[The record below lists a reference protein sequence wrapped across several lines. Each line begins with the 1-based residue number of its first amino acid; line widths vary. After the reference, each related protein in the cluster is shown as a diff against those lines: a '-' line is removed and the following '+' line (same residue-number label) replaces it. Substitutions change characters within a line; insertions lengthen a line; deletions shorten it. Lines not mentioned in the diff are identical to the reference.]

1 VARSPLEVELLLI
14 SKYKKNQI
22 DFLRNGIR
30 IEKATGRTID
40 DLVLQACAARHSLA
54 GHFLKSA
61 EMLVKLKPARHR
73 DGISRSYYSM
83 YHAARAV
90 VYLAKQ
96 GDDHQEHDQLYKFL
110 PSDFPDVENWQNELK
125 EARLKR
131 NEADYDCFPSSSLA
145 FRTASLSLLGK
156 AKNFHLECKNYLGN
170 RGCPL

>member
-1 VARSPLEVELLLI
+1 VAWSPLELELLPI

-22 DFLRNGIR
+22 DLLRNGSR
-30 IEKATGRTID
+30 IEQATGRSIGE
-40 DLVLQACAARHSLA
+40 LLLQACVARHSLA

-61 EMLVKLKPARHR
+61 EMLLKLRPARHR

-96 GDDHQEHDQLYKFL
+96 GDDHQEHDQVYKFL
-110 PSDFPDVENWQNELK
+110 PSDFPDMETWQNELK

-131 NEADYDCFPSSSLA
+131 NEADYDCFPSSTLA
-145 FRTASLSLLGK
+145 FRTASVSLLGK
-156 AKNFHLECKNYLGN
+156 AKSFHLECKNYL
-170 RGCPL
+170 RSQGCPL